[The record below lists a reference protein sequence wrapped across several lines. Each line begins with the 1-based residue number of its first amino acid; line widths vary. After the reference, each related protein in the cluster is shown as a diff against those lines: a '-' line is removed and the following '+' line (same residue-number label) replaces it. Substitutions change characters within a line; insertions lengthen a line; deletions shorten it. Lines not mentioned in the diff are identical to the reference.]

1 MQSSHASS
9 PISTPMRVNHQY
21 IMFQLHDGRVAVSAG
36 MMTRLFQEGHIFKL
50 LVCGGSGWAPQPVRQ
65 IIDLHAY
72 CVTRRAFASLVF
84 SLRNNDTRHV
94 YKFRTQL
101 DAIGGF
107 KHIDK
112 YHRKKMERKT
122 KKTKPIP
129 KPEVDVIDLTQDD

>member
-1 MQSSHASS
+1 MQSHASS
-9 PISTPMRVNHQY
+9 PISTPVVRVNHQY
-21 IMFQLHDGRVAVSAG
+21 TTFQLHDGRVAVSAG

-50 LVCGGSGWAPQPVRQ
+50 LVSGGSGWAPQPTRQ

-72 CVTRRAFASLVF
+72 GVTRRAFASLVF

-122 KKTKPIP
+122 KKTTTP